1 MSIIKRITR
10 LFTADMHGILD
21 RLEEPEIILKQAIRE
36 MQEEIEKSTNHLDL
50 LQRKQARLDKI
61 HQELATRLIDL
72 QQQISFCLDKN
83 ELLAKSL
90 LRKKLETELQIK
102 TVTQQ
107 RKELDTNTTQGTK
120 HLEERKDKLQSTLD
134 KAALFSE
141 QHSHA
146 EMDEHISVRDGS
158 MQQTVTQED
167 VELAFLH
174 EKQLY
179 SERVEQSTQDESP

>member
-1 MSIIKRITR
+1 MSIIKRISR

-50 LQRKQARLDKI
+50 QQRHQTRLNKI
-61 HQELATRLIDL
+61 DQELANRLIDL

-107 RKELDTNTTQGTK
+107 LHELDANLTQGAK
-120 HLEERKDKLQSTLD
+120 QLEERKDKLQSTLD
-134 KAALFSE
+134 KAALFSD
-141 QHSHA
+141 QHSTA
-146 EMDEHISVRDGS
+146 EMDEQISVRDSS

-174 EKQLY
+174 EKQLH
-179 SERVEQSTQDESP
+179 SERVEQSTQGESQ

>member
-61 HQELATRLIDL
+61 HQELTTRLIDL

-102 TVTQQ
+102 AVTQQ
-107 RKELDTNTTQGTK
+107 LQELDANITQEVK
-120 HLEERKDKLQSTLD
+120 QLEERKDKLQSTLD

-141 QHSHA
+141 QHSNA
-146 EMDEHISVRDGS
+146 EMDEQISGRDGS
-158 MQQTVTQED
+158 LQQTVTQED

-179 SERVEQSTQDESP
+179 SERVEQSAQGESP